1 MPLKTGPLT
10 NVGFLSSGLFYLF
23 IYFLTKRKQKRKRKR
38 EREGRRE
45 GGKEGRREGG
55 KEGGRE
61 GGREGE
67 LNKLFT
73 QEDPHLMT
81 VEGGL

>member
-1 MPLKTGPLT
+1 MPIKTGPLT

-38 EREGRRE
+38 EREREGRRE

-55 KEGGRE
+55 KE